1 MLHEQNLLN
10 IYMCMDKISHVDSS
24 FVRCKAK
31 KELWLVILFKL
42 ALWRTSHIYST
53 VYSKKQNKE
62 KL

>member
-1 MLHEQNLLN
+1 
-10 IYMCMDKISHVDSS
+10 MCMDKISHVGSS

-31 KELWLVILFKL
+31 KDLWLVILFRL
-42 ALWRTSHIYST
+42 ALWHTSHIYST